1 MKKLTRQMLTRRS
14 SLKPGVGLPTGV
26 AALSGVP
33 DAAIDEGTSR
43 RAFLQGSAGAA
54 AGAAVILATP
64 KVASV
69 ALDGKGSSAVA
80 ARKGVVTKP
89 SGPAPHEPV
98 TAFVRDADRGEV
110 TVMSG
115 KHETT
120 YRDPVLVKR
129 LLDAAH

>member
-1 MKKLTRQMLTRRS
+1 MEKLSRRS
-14 SLKPGVGLPTGV
+14 FLKIRVGVPTAIPAV
-26 AALSGVP
+26 SGAP
-33 DAAIDEGTSR
+33 DAAAAEGSNR
-43 RAFLQGSAGAA
+43 REFLQGTAGAA

-69 ALDGKGSSAVA
+69 ALDA
-80 ARKGVVTKP
+80 AGPGAATEPKAVVTKP

-98 TAFVRDADRGEV
+98 TAYVRDAERGEV

-115 KHETT
+115 KQETT

-129 LLDAAH
+129 LLDASH

>member
-1 MKKLTRQMLTRRS
+1 MKKLSRGSLFKPPVGVPTRV
-14 SLKPGVGLPTGV
+14 P
-26 AALSGVP
+26 AASGAP
-33 DAAIDEGTSR
+33 DAAAVEGTSR
-43 RAFLQGSAGAA
+43 RAFLQCTAGAA

-69 ALDGKGSSAVA
+69 ALDAAGPSAA
-80 ARKGVVTKP
+80 AEPEAVVTKP

-98 TAFVRDADRGEV
+98 TAYVRNAERGEV

-115 KHETT
+115 KQETT

-129 LLDAAH
+129 LLDASR